1 MTHAQKLGSSI
12 LLGMALFSPVLFTGC
27 AVHASY
33 RTYDPAYGDYH
44 VWDDGERGY
53 YTRWE
58 VETHRE
64 HRDFRKRNAEDQK
77 QYWAWRHNDKH

>member
-1 MTHAQKLGSSI
+1 MKRGPRHGSWI
-12 LLGMALFSPVLFTGC
+12 LLAAAFCASAVVTGC

-44 VWDDGERGY
+44 VWNDAEVGY

-58 VETHRE
+58 GETHRD
-64 HRDFRKRNAEDQK
+64 HVDFRRRNAEEQK
-77 QYWAWRHNDKH
+77 QYWAWRHSH